1 MGEGIRGVVLR
12 RTDVGTFVG
21 EIAASELV
29 AVDDAEHTAMDVQVH
44 TKMEI
49 GPIVVTLAIGEK
61 QFGALEEHS
70 LGNTRVLNLGL
81 NDVERVIL
89 KVEVDDALSD
99 AVVLVTVLDD
109 RLKEV

>member
-1 MGEGIRGVVLR
+1 
-12 RTDVGTFVG
+12 
-21 EIAASELV
+21 
-29 AVDDAEHTAMDVQVH
+29 
-44 TKMEI
+44 MEI

-81 NDVERVIL
+81 NDVERVIF

-99 AVVLVTVLDD
+99 TVVLVGVLDD

>member
-1 MGEGIRGVVLR
+1 
-12 RTDVGTFVG
+12 
-21 EIAASELV
+21 
-29 AVDDAEHTAMDVQVH
+29 MDVQVH

-99 AVVLVTVLDD
+99 TVVLVTVLDD